1 MTADLISAT
10 LSSLI
15 DQMPGVCACKD
26 AGSVFLHGNTEFK
39 QSMGLGEDTS
49 LSGLRHTDL
58 PAAFASY
65 DSSYL
70 AQDRLV
76 IEQGVTLRSINV
88 YRAGAAVKAY
98 LVVKKP
104 FYDCETQ
111 TRGVLLHG
119 TDITNVNNTVL
130 RLRENGG
137 APDRPLSHPIPGGSF
152 IIKGQEAWVELT
164 PRETE
169 VLFFL
174 LRGGVAR
181 RIASLLSISVRTVEH
196 HIDSLKDKFLVSS
209 KSELIEKAIAMGY
222 FYITPAML
230 FGAE

>member
-1 MTADLISAT
+1 MTVDLISAT

-15 DQMPGVCACKD
+15 DQMPGVCACKG
-26 AGSVFLHGNTEFK
+26 AGSVFLHGNAEFK
-39 QSMGLGEDTS
+39 QSMGLGEDIS
-49 LSGLRHTDL
+49 LAGLRHTDL

-65 DSSYL
+65 DTSYL

-76 IEQGVTLRSINV
+76 IDKGATLRSINV
-88 YRAGAAVKAY
+88 YHAGTAVKAY

-104 FYDCETQ
+104 FFDCETGV
-111 TRGVLLHG
+111 RGVLLHG
-119 TDITNVNNTVL
+119 TDITNVDNTVL
-130 RLRENGG
+130 RLRSACGM
-137 APDRPLSHPIPGGSF
+137 PDLTSSQPIPGGSF
-152 IIKGQEAWVELT
+152 IIKGQEKRVDLT

-196 HIDSLKDKFLVSS
+196 HIDALKDKFLVSS

-222 FYITPAML
+222 FYITPAIL